1 MRYIS
6 KQDLLDRFLFLTEK
20 AERTVSR
27 TEKLENYHD
36 FISSPE
42 QMDLFDATC
51 MRLQVVGEM
60 LKQIDDITKGELLKT
75 HYPEIPWRKVIGMRN
90 MISHEYASID
100 PEIVFDIVK
109 HNLIPLIEILKRV
122 IDDIQTDRFDFIK

>member
-36 FISSPE
+36 FISSSE